1 MKNKEI
7 NQITEEEYREAM
19 ASADYDW
26 FPMAPVNEDAPYT
39 TLERDFE
46 KYQKELQK
54 EAKEKAYRESSW
66 QPRCNLGG
74 DEYPRD

>member
-7 NQITEEEYREAM
+7 NHMTEEEYREEI

-26 FPMAPVNEDAPYT
+26 FPMDPDDEDAPYT

-46 KYQKELQK
+46 EYQKELQK
-54 EAKEKAYRESSW
+54 EAEEEEYR
-66 QPRCNLGG
+66 R
-74 DEYPRD
+74 RF